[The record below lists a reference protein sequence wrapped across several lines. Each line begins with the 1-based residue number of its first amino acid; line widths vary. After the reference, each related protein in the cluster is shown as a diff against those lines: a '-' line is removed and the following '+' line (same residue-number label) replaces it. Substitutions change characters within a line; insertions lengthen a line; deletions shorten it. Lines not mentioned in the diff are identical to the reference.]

1 PETNCTRIA
10 NEKCR
15 RAYTQIQTLSSVIPQ
30 LQMLHSLAEGC
41 PPEMTDFW
49 QCINGLPGATLGH
62 VVRLCSVEF
71 VPFVGSN
78 WVMFLEALGRVCV
91 LSRWF

>member
-49 QCINGLPGATLGH
+49 QCINGLPGEYIGEL
-62 VVRLCSVEF
+62 LCSVGF

-78 WVMFLEALGRVCV
+78 WVMFLESLGRVYV